1 MATSLLGSL
10 DDLFCDD
17 GAVRASDLGLF
28 KLTGNALA
36 DQVSEAQTYL
46 GDFVGVDG
54 RFDILIAI
62 VGKDWVNEQYG
73 QYPSIDYSSSS
84 RICWNRDGDD
94 AWEDNLRALSSSC
107 SQAWRSVA
115 PEPLS
120 PEPLAPLL
128 WPKKPLSGFQLLGIV
143 DVRRGRLWVREA
155 RVRDGGSVVVYQPPC
170 DARSRT
176 SSGAP

>member
-10 DDLFCDD
+10 DDLFGDD

-54 RFDILIAI
+54 RFDILVAI

-73 QYPSIDYSSSS
+73 
-84 RICWNRDGDD
+84 
-94 AWEDNLRALSSSC
+94 
-107 SQAWRSVA
+107 
-115 PEPLS
+115 
-120 PEPLAPLL
+120 
-128 WPKKPLSGFQLLGIV
+128 
-143 DVRRGRLWVREA
+143 
-155 RVRDGGSVVVYQPPC
+155 
-170 DARSRT
+170 
-176 SSGAP
+176 